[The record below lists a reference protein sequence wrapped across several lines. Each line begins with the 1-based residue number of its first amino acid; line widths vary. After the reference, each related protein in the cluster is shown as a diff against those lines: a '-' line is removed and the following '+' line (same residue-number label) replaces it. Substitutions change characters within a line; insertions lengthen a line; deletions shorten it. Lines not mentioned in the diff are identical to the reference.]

1 MENNNRDYDNNDYNY
16 NSNNYDNDN
25 NNSNNND
32 NYDDYVNNNNQD
44 TYSNNDYSNNYSNTY
59 SNTGTNYNKYDTYV
73 PEENKKEGSK
83 AFAIASMVLG
93 ILSVIMCCCIEYI
106 SIILGVLAIVFYAID
121 KKNNGKSNGM
131 AIAGLV
137 CGIVGLSLSVI
148 GIIISVS
155 GFLNTFEESF
165 ETDFYYFYN
174 SSGNT
179 NQL

>member
-25 NNSNNND
+25 NNINNND
-32 NYDDYVNNNNQD
+32 NYDDYVNDNNQD
-44 TYSNNDYSNNYSNTY
+44 TYSNNDYSNTY
-59 SNTGTNYNKYDTYV
+59 SNTGTSYNKYDTYV

-83 AFAIASMVLG
+83 AFSIASMVLG
-93 ILSVIMCCCIEYI
+93 ILSIIMCCCIEYI

-131 AIAGLV
+131 AVAGLV
-137 CGIVGLSLSVI
+137 CGIVGVSISALS
-148 GIIISVS
+148 IIIAIS
-155 GFLNTFEESF
+155 GVLDGFMETF